1 MCSAALRQA
10 GRVSHV
16 CHDAQEPEFGA
27 CAAMRTIVCGGE
39 ALHPP
44 LVKLFGKLLPQARL
58 YNDYGPTEVTVAS
71 TGEPGPARPRHAR

>member
-1 MCSAALRQA
+1 
-10 GRVSHV
+10 
-16 CHDAQEPEFGA
+16 
-27 CAAMRTIVCGGE
+27 MRTIVCGGE

>member
-1 MCSAALRQA
+1 
-10 GRVSHV
+10 
-16 CHDAQEPEFGA
+16 
-27 CAAMRTIVCGGE
+27 MRTIVCGGE

-71 TGEPGPARPRHAR
+71 TGAPSPQLRPAAWPLPRALSGRRARRLRHARV